1 MTFILVEPIAGGA
14 ITGFLNATVESGLAY
29 PTLIQNSTVEVPE
42 IILYGTTDDK
52 VPYLIQLSGIG
63 KPTDQVA
70 RVDIEIGGKYSAFVN
85 DFIIATIVPN
95 ANRTIVTVEG
105 YEAEQ

>member
-1 MTFILVEPIAGGA
+1 MTYILVEPIAGGA
-14 ITGFLNATVESGLAY
+14 ITGFFNATVESGLAY

-52 VPYLIQLSGIG
+52 VPYLIQLCGIG

-70 RVDIEIGGKYSAFVN
+70 RVVSLANCGQTFERRSRGIGS
-85 DFIIATIVPN
+85 
-95 ANRTIVTVEG
+95 
-105 YEAEQ
+105 